1 MGLTDMVVQLRERG
15 VAVGLARE
23 GVRLARRVAVRVPV
37 GETECVPVSLA
48 LWVDDRDP
56 DRLPEGVR
64 DGDGVPE
71 KGEREVLHVG
81 EDLVNVR
88 WVQARVGVWVGVG
101 PVALSVRD
109 PVRVDHEGE
118 TWLPEGD

>member
-1 MGLTDMVVQLRERG
+1 MASISPAAQAPAAFEAPG
-15 VAVGLARE
+15 V
-23 GVRLARRVAVRVPV
+23 LARRVAVRVPV

-101 PVALSVRD
+101 PVALTVRD

>member
-88 WVQARVGVWVGVG
+88 WVQAREGVWVGVG
-101 PVALSVRD
+101 WWGRQ
-109 PVRVDHEGE
+109 R
-118 TWLPEGD
+118 